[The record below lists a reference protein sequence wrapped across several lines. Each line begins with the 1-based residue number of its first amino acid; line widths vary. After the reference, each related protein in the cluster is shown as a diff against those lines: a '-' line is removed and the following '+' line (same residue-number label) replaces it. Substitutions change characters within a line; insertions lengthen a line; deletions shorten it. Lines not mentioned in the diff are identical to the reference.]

1 MAEQSW
7 KEERKRNFERLLQ
20 RGREETEQHRR
31 AACFPELVAA
41 LEDAIELINDINGCH
56 GCADNS
62 ADPDESRRKALAA
75 ALAKAKEGALDES
88 QMLLQD
94 LDEETL

>member
-20 RGREETEQHRR
+20 RGREETEQHRG
-31 AACFPELVAA
+31 AACFPDLVAA
-41 LEDAIELINDINGCH
+41 LKYVEWRGPDGLCP
-56 GCADNS
+56 CCPVYS
-62 ADPDESRRKALAA
+62 DPATKTHSPYCQLAA
-75 ALAKAKEGALDES
+75 ALAKAKESRL
-88 QMLLQD
+88 QQQD